1 MFDDPFFRARVDSML
16 TRDESDPNRRNWSV
30 TQAGGSLRGDGAVNV
45 TTAPAHAT
53 PAPRFDRVGERRRF
67 LAVVV
72 TLPLWFASPGAASR
86 QQVDTDRS
94 TITVRV
100 AKAGLF
106 RAFADNHEIQAPIKS
121 GFVEDG
127 VSGRV
132 QVVVDSQRMRVL
144 DPGLSPHDREEVQA
158 RMLGPDVLDATRF
171 VEIRFVSTGVEQ
183 AAPNA
188 FAVQG
193 ALTLHGQTRPVT
205 VKAVRDH
212 DHYRGSAS
220 LKQTAF
226 GITPITIAGGAVK
239 VKDEVSIE
247 FDIVTRSTPSLDR

>member
-1 MFDDPFFRARVDSML
+1 ML
-16 TRDESDPNRRNWSV
+16 THHETDSNRRNWSV
-30 TQAGGSLRGDGAVNV
+30 NRAGGSQRGDGAVKL
-45 TTAPAHAT
+45 TTAPSPPT
-53 PAPRFDRVGERRRF
+53 PTSRIDRAGQRRRF
-67 LAVVV
+67 LAVAV
-72 TLPLWFASPGAASR
+72 TLTLWFVSPTAAGR
-86 QQVDTDRS
+86 QEVDTDRS

-100 AKAGLF
+100 AKSGLF

-127 VSGRV
+127 VNGRV

-158 RMLGPDVLDATRF
+158 RMLGPEVLDASRF
-171 VEIRFVSTGVEQ
+171 IEIRFESTAVEQ
-183 AAPNA
+183 AAPSG

-205 VKAVRDH
+205 VKVVHDH

-247 FDIVTRSTPSLDR
+247 FDIVTRSTPSSGR